1 VTNFGVKGV
10 LWRRVLQA
18 TIDTL
23 TDDSKGQFH
32 IALTTNKL
40 IPTFF
45 EGLPQQE
52 PTAHGGYELEVP
64 IAAFDGPNP
73 VPAQSLTVRFMG
85 PGSARKDWNI
95 PSQRSDTAYPLWR
108 PGRAFPAGQPPTPGT
123 DTIILVRDQH
133 DRFHARWLN
142 AAAVAA
148 LPQPLRDIITKDE
161 AGVWS
166 NPGGKMP
173 PTSRAVQVY
182 LALLRHR
189 NVLLYGPPG
198 TGKTHLLRD
207 VQALFEGDLTWVNS
221 QEERHAIQAT
231 ATQPTR
237 IAFVTF
243 HQSFGYEDFVVG
255 LRPDPDATDK
265 LLALKPTP
273 GVLLEMSEYARVN
286 GQRSL
291 LLIDE
296 INRGNASRIFG
307 EFITL
312 LDIDKRLADDGS
324 AGPQTVKLRLPY
336 QLPARPISVDLDGT
350 PVDVPAPFTMPSRV
364 FVLATMNSVDKS
376 IAPLDAA
383 LRRRFHIERLGPE
396 LDVISTELGID
407 TPPDPLTLSAVITD
421 PLDVAR
427 LAVALLRSLN
437 EGVAAFLGPDFQ
449 LGHWFLR
456 PLADA
461 SDLAEMEDGLI
472 ELWLN
477 RLLPQLED
485 YFQGRSD
492 QLRALLR
499 SPRSDDPVSW
509 RSPRSEIE
517 EVGAVAVLERR
528 TVDRGVMI
536 EFLRRISGVQT
547 TPTTPTTPAAP
558 TTPTT
563 P

>member
-10 LWRRVLQA
+10 LWRRVLKA

-23 TDDSKGQFH
+23 LDNSPGQFH
-32 IALTTNKL
+32 IALTTNAL

-45 EGLPQQE
+45 DGLPQKN
-52 PTAHGGYELEVP
+52 PTQHGGYDLEVP
-64 IAAFDGPNP
+64 IAEFDGPDP
-73 VPAQSLTVRFMG
+73 VPEQLLTVRYMG
-85 PGSARKDWNI
+85 ASSKRRDWNI
-95 PSQRSDTAYPLWR
+95 PSQRKNTAYPLWR
-108 PGRAFPAGQPPTPGT
+108 PGRAFPLSQPPAPGT
-123 DTIILVRDQH
+123 DTLIIVRDH
-133 DRFHARWLN
+133 DDRFHARWLD
-142 AAAVAA
+142 AAAVGS
-148 LPQPLRDIITKDE
+148 LPQPLRNSILSDE
-161 AGVWS
+161 AGVWW
-166 NPGGKMP
+166 NPGGQMP

-182 LALLRHR
+182 HALLRHR

-207 VQALFEGDLTWVNS
+207 VQALFEGDLTWIDS
-221 QEERHAIQAT
+221 QEERVAIQAT
-231 ATQPTR
+231 GTQATR

-273 GVLLEMSEYARVN
+273 GVLLEMSEYARVD

-312 LDIDKRLADDGS
+312 LDVDKRLGDDGS

-336 QLPARPISVDLDGT
+336 QLAGRPISVDLDGT
-350 PVDVPAPFTMPSRV
+350 QVEVPAPFTMPSRV

-407 TPPDPLTLSAVITD
+407 TPPDPLTLPAVITD

-461 SDLAEMEDGLI
+461 SDLTEMEDGLI

-509 RSPRSEIE
+509 RSPRPEIE
-517 EVGAVAVLERR
+517 EVGAAAVLERR
-528 TVDRGVMI
+528 TVDRYVMI
-536 EFLRRISGVQT
+536 EFLRRISGVQA
-547 TPTTPTTPAAP
+547 TPAAP
-558 TTPTT
+558 ETP
-563 P
+563 